1 MQVVVAVIPILA
13 GLLVGVG
20 GYQAYRGRL
29 SRQGVG
35 GVRTSATLRSD
46 EAFAAGNRIGGI
58 PTMAAGVIGVGA
70 GLAAF
75 AMPSL
80 LGAVVAA
87 VLGLAGLAGLITA
100 GVVAGNRVAAAVP
113 EPAPAAGCGG
123 CACGAGGC
131 AATG

>member
-29 SRQGVG
+29 SRQRVG
-35 GVRTSATLRSD
+35 GVRTTATLRSD
-46 EAFAAGNRIGGI
+46 EAFAAGNRVAGI
-58 PTMAAGVIGVGA
+58 PTMAAGVVGVGA

-80 LGAVVAA
+80 LGAVVAT
-87 VLGLAGLAGLITA
+87 VLGLAGVAGLLTA
-100 GVVAGNRVAAAVP
+100 GVVLGNRVAATVP
-113 EPAPAAGCGG
+113 EPAPATCGG

-131 AATG
+131 AATT